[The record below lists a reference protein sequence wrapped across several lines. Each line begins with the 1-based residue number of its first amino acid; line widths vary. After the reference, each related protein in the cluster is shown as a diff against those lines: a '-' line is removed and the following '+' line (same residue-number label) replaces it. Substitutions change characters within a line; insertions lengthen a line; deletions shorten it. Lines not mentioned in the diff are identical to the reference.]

1 MKKLVLLFSI
11 ILMSCSN
18 DSDEGSNK
26 DVTAFKAA
34 TFISDPF
41 QEEQPDIWGAPMEPQ
56 TRMNVIAFWPGG
68 HIYFFQ
74 VDENNLRVSG
84 TSSTIGK
91 YKLDFPRV
99 YDIADLIHFSETQI
113 TIQTGSKMQFT
124 AGGLI
129 YKETSQEFD

>member
-18 DSDEGSNK
+18 DSDEVLNK

-41 QEEQPDIWGAPMEPQ
+41 QEEQQDIYGGQIPDQ
-56 TRMNVIAFWPGG
+56 TRKNVIAFWPGG

-74 VDENNLRVSG
+74 VDKNNLRVSG

>member
-18 DSDEGSNK
+18 DSDPASNE
-26 DVTAFKAA
+26 DVTTFQST
-34 TFISDPF
+34 TFISASYE
-41 QEEQPDIWGAPMEPQ
+41 EEQPDIYGAPIPDQ
-56 TRMNVIAFWPGG
+56 TRKNVIRFGNG
-68 HIYFFQ
+68 NRIYCFK
-74 VDENNLRVSG
+74 VDENNLKVSG
-84 TSSTIGK
+84 TSSFAGA

-99 YDIADLIHFSETQI
+99 YDISAVNIFNETQI

>member
-18 DSDEGSNK
+18 DSDEVSNK

-34 TFISDPF
+34 TFISDPY
-41 QEEQPDIWGAPMEPQ
+41 QEEQQTAWGTTLPAE
-56 TRMNVIAFWPGG
+56 TRMNVIAFWPGD
-68 HIYFFQ
+68 HIYFFK
-74 VDENNLRVSG
+74 VDKNNSVIAG
-84 TSSTIGK
+84 TRSITGK
-91 YKLDFPRV
+91 YKLDFPKV
-99 YDIADLIHFSETQI
+99 YDIADLIYFSETQI